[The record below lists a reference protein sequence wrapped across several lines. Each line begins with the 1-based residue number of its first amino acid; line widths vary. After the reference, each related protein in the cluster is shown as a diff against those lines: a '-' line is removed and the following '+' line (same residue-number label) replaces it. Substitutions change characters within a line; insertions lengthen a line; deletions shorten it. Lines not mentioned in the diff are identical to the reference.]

1 VLRVVAGWRLWLAA
15 VASYLVQSLV
25 SWALRAQGGWPPAA
39 SIMRIVTRPGRV
51 MREDRGA
58 VVR

>member
-1 VLRVVAGWRLWLAA
+1 VVAGWRLWLAA
-15 VASYLVQSLV
+15 VARYLVQSLV
-25 SWALRAQGGWPPAA
+25 SWALCTQAAGRPAT
-39 SIMRIVTRPGRV
+39 SIVRIVTPGRV